1 MKNIMT
7 MMGLSAFLV
16 LSSVGVF
23 ADQTNMTRQDDQS
36 NDPGM
41 GSSIESKSPSSQN
54 TEPMESEEQK
64 AARPGGVGE
73 EGSSFGSPSSLPPG
87 ETSPGYTG
95 EDKKA
100 EEMEKRRQGM

>member
-1 MKNIMT
+1 MKQIMT
-7 MMGLSAFLV
+7 MVGLSAFLV

-23 ADQTNMTRQDDQS
+23 AEQSNMNRQGDQS
-36 NDPGM
+36 DDPAM
-41 GSSIESKSPSSQN
+41 GSSIESKSPSSQD

-100 EEMEKRRQGM
+100 EEMEKRQQGM